1 MNLFQSKLWKEPR
14 FYLWIFIILGIE
26 LRLFQYLTDRSL
38 WLDEAVLALS
48 ILHRSFIGLF
58 HPLNYNL
65 AAPTGFLLVEK
76 GFVEIFGSGGLALR
90 AFPLLCGISSLF
102 LFERLARKILSDKAL
117 VLSTGLFAFCFP
129 LIYYSSEVKPYATD
143 VAVTLVLYLFF
154 FHFVQNDAEVGIF
167 KFLLLLFSG
176 TTAIWFSFPSIFI
189 LSGIGIIFAYKAVK
203 EREVKFFFRLFLL
216 LTAWGGSFFL
226 FYHFILSPISAN
238 KMLKLEH
245 YRNFA
250 PLSPIKFSFWGW
262 YLGHFVRFFR
272 NPAGLI
278 FPGIGI
284 LAFAVGVFAFYQEN
298 PILLALFLSPLP
310 FLIAASA
317 LQDYPLIPRLLLFLT
332 PNFFLIMAK
341 GGGRD
346 C

>member
-1 MNLFQSKLWKEPR
+1 M
-14 FYLWIFIILGIE
+14 WIFIILGIE
-26 LRLFQYLTDRSL
+26 LRLGQYLTDRSL
-38 WLDEAVLALS
+38 WLDEAVLALN

-58 HPLNYNL
+58 RPLNYNQ
-65 AAPTGFLLVEK
+65 AAPTGYLLIEK

-90 AFPLLCGISSLF
+90 AFPLICGISSLF
-102 LFERLARKILSDKAL
+102 LFERIARKNLSEKAAAL
-117 VLSTGLFAFCFP
+117 GVGLFAFCFP

-143 VAVTLVLYLFF
+143 VIVTIILYLFCLPF
-154 FHFVQNDAEVGIF
+154 FGTCDDPMGIF

-189 LSGIGIIFAYKAVK
+189 LSGIGIIFAYRAVK
-203 EREVKFFFRLFLL
+203 EKKPKGFFRLFLL

-238 KMLKLEH
+238 KMLKLEQH
-245 YRNFA
+245 QNFA
-250 PLSPIKFSFWGW
+250 PLFPIKFSFWGW
-262 YLGHFVRFFR
+262 YLGHFVQFFR